1 MIIMVWEEKTH
12 VYEETLKFI
21 KHLFFKITVTWRSK
35 STKMS
40 SIIWMLQKSF
50 QPCKTSY
57 RHDAKAEILI
67 DRNWKFAK
75 TEMNLNF
82 GSKIS
87 MPKPKPKFREKMGR
101 NQNLN
106 FGWTKIFIYISD
118 GMFWGCLFHMM
129 QIYEMIDIQLLATF

>member
-1 MIIMVWEEKTH
+1 
-12 VYEETLKFI
+12 
-21 KHLFFKITVTWRSK
+21 
-35 STKMS
+35 
-40 SIIWMLQKSF
+40 MLQKSF

-57 RHDAKAEILI
+57 RHDAKAEFSKVWNLKVKVCYNDLICISETFKILI